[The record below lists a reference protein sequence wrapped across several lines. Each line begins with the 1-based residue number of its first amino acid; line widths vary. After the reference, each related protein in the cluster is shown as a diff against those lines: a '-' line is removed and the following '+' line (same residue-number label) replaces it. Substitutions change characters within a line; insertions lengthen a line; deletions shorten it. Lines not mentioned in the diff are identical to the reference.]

1 MRAKRSLVRDLAA
14 QAAQARSSRWG
25 RGLGS
30 GAGSPRSVKGWKLRM
45 EAQGRAERALERA
58 MAPSAAAAES
68 EASARAKD
76 WEEEAGAGMERR
88 EAVGADQQQDVEA
101 DASVR
106 DGQDMRSPLPRC
118 DKHWWRWPA
127 VGVGVHSLCT

>member
-1 MRAKRSLVRDLAA
+1 M
-14 QAAQARSSRWG
+14 
-25 RGLGS
+25 
-30 GAGSPRSVKGWKLRM
+30 KGWKLRM

-76 WEEEAGAGMERR
+76 GAEEAGAGTERR
-88 EAVGADQQQDVEA
+88 EAVGADQQQDVEP

-118 DKHWWRWPA
+118 LTALRQALVAMAGGCGRGAEPRQ
-127 VGVGVHSLCT
+127 